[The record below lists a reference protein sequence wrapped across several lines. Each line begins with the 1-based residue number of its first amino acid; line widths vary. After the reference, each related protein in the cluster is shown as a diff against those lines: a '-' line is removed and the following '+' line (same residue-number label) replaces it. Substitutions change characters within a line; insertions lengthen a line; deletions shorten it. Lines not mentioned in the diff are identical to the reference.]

1 MGGAVQVKQG
11 FLHPLQIGLKG
22 VDKNP
27 GATSRSR
34 SETTIEMPDQRDMKL
49 PSVVSQKPVIA
60 VWKLAG
66 RRWFAHQLLVEAFG
80 GFLL

>member
-1 MGGAVQVKQG
+1 MIQ
-11 FLHPLQIGLKG
+11 
-22 VDKNP
+22 
-27 GATSRSR
+27 
-34 SETTIEMPDQRDMKL
+34 MPDQRDMKL

-80 GFLL
+80 GFLLKSGQLPGHTGSGTEPYQTDRCLDLPYILA